1 VQLGYITVEQVGIEE
16 KNAVNIALAA
26 IWPAAKAAALSAVL
40 FVLPPFTTVSSA
52 ETGSDIRG
60 CWERA
65 DSSTRYPTSLT
76 YCFLG
81 EGRLQGWDINYGHG
95 VDFYG
100 SWQRRRHNRIS
111 IAIRCAPRIT
121 CSYEFDEPRDVLHL
135 KNCTAPSVEG
145 AFNKS
150 SLTTNKDSS
159 HED

>member
-16 KNAVNIALAA
+16 ENAVNIALAA

-40 FVLPPFTTVSSA
+40 FVLTPFTTVSSA
-52 ETGSDIRG
+52 ETGSDMRG

-81 EGRLQGWDINYGHG
+81 EGRLQGWDIDYGHG

-100 SWQRRRHNRIS
+100 SWEKHKPKKVV
-111 IAIRCAPRIT
+111 IATKRAPRII
-121 CSYEFDEPRDVLHL
+121 CNYEIDKQREVLHL
-135 KNCTAPSVEG
+135 KSCTSPSVEG
-145 AFNKS
+145 SFNKS
-150 SLTTNKDSS
+150 GLDIQ
-159 HED
+159 